1 MTVLRIVVDVA
12 TDRPDVMQR
21 FYNDLFDLDIIMD
34 PGWITTMTSGQLAPA
49 QISFLSEGG
58 SGAPVPD
65 LSIEVDDVEQVYR
78 RAKQK
83 GCDIRYDLTDE
94 PWGVRRF
101 FVADP
106 AGKLLNVLE
115 HLG

>member
-12 TDRPDVMQR
+12 TDKLDVMQG
-21 FYNDLFDLDIIMD
+21 FYKELFDLDIIMD
-34 PGWITTMTSGQLAPA
+34 LDWIITMTSGQLAPA

-78 RAKQK
+78 RAKRK